1 MRNPTFR
8 KWADWLC
15 NTVCLLIFL
24 LAVLGTFLGWLP

>member
-8 KWADWLC
+8 KWADYIC
-15 NTVCLLIFL
+15 NATCLLIFL